1 MNKFLS
7 YFKIFR
13 KVIRFVIY
21 FFLIIMLI
29 GATQRPELLESINWE
44 WWVTFFSLEIWYRV
58 TDKFEIED

>member
-1 MNKFLS
+1 
-7 YFKIFR
+7 
-13 KVIRFVIY
+13 
-21 FFLIIMLI
+21 MLI